1 MQQLF
6 LLGLHSFPGSSNLG
20 KYDKIQNMTC
30 IIMLMGGKKKP
41 DKRRD
46 GLHEGSVKHART

>member
-6 LLGLHSFPGSSNLG
+6 LLGLHSFSGSSNLG